1 MKRLSRKEKEKILSR
16 LYWDMDLGL
25 SDIYRLL
32 DEETDSPETPNEINF
47 YCRLLS
53 SCDWYTLL
61 KLISLGRI
69 KNMLTDTVIERIYP
83 KDLKDRFLYAR
94 QVLSK

>member
-1 MKRLSRKEKEKILSR
+1 MKQLSRKEKERILSR

-25 SDIYRLL
+25 SDIYSFLNG
-32 DEETDSPETPNEINF
+32 ETNSPETPNEINF

-61 KLISLGRI
+61 KLASLGRI
-69 KNMLTDTVIERIYP
+69 KEMLTDTVIGRIYP

>member
-1 MKRLSRKEKEKILSR
+1 MRQLSQEEKEKILSR
-16 LYWDMDLGL
+16 LYWDMDVNPA
-25 SDIYRLL
+25 DIYCLL
-32 DEETDSPETPNEINF
+32 NKEIEELENLDEINF

-61 KLISLGRI
+61 KLVPL
-69 KNMLTDTVIERIYP
+69 KNVEKILSDTVIDRLYP

-94 QVLSK
+94 EILSR